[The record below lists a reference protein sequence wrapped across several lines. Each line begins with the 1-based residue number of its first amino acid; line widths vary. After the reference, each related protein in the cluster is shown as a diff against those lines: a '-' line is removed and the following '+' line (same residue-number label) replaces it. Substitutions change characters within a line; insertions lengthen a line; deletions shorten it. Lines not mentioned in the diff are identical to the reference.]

1 MEKQARHNVITQ
13 ESPGQHII
21 HLLGGTKRMKRR
33 TASLFSLSCLLAAP
47 LLAQTTIGGGTC
59 NSGSLSGIYA
69 VSITSRQVTAAGT
82 FTGVSQATGSAT
94 FDGLSAVTIN
104 LTANTGQ
111 AVGTPLTWSG
121 TYSVQANCAG
131 VININAG
138 GSATLNLAIYQVGL
152 SPVTFDFLLS
162 GSDANY
168 TYSGTGNTQPAG
180 CSASTFSGVYTFH
193 GTGFALTG
201 TAVSGVENGAG
212 LLQFD
217 GVSNATVNVTMSA
230 SGATPAALTLTGSY
244 TISSN
249 CLGSANLT
257 DAGGSSYVMSFSI
270 YNSSVANGAAY
281 VGLARSSK
289 FLVTGNANATYGQPA
304 ATAAAQESGNSRVMA
319 AARPL
324 SGSAGRGGRA

>member
-1 MEKQARHNVITQ
+1 MKQ
-13 ESPGQHII
+13 
-21 HLLGGTKRMKRR
+21 R
-33 TASLFSLSCLLAAP
+33 TASLFSIVCLSAAP
-47 LLAQTTIGGGTC
+47 VLAQTTIGGGTC

-82 FTGVSQATGSAT
+82 FTGVSQANGSAK

-111 AVGTPLTWSG
+111 AVATSLTWAG

-131 VININAG
+131 VIDIATG
-138 GSATLNLAIYQVGL
+138 GSATLNVAIYNSG
-152 SPVTFDFLLS
+152 TDFLLS
-162 GSDANY
+162 GNDANY
-168 TYSGTGNTQPAG
+168 TYSGTGNTQPSGCTAG
-180 CSASTFSGVYTFH
+180 TFSGVYTFH

-201 TAVSGVENGAG
+201 TAVTGAQNGAG

-217 GVSNATVNVTMSA
+217 GVSAVTVNVTMSV
-230 SGATPAALTLTGSY
+230 SGATAAALTLTGSY
-244 TISSN
+244 SISSN
-249 CLGSANLT
+249 CLGSATLT
-257 DAGGSSYVMSFSI
+257 DASGNSYAMSISI

-304 ATAAAQESGNSRVMA
+304 ASTAAQMQGDGPALGVVVQPKSSA
-319 AARPL
+319 AAI
-324 SGSAGRGGRA
+324 GGRA